1 MSDIVCHLGLHKTAS
16 GTLQRQFFPAC
27 RGLNLLTTLDPA
39 VRQFVHAVTRKDPL
53 YFDAKQVL
61 RLLDGHIRSDQVN
74 LLSNE
79 SLSGPPYAGVIEGGL
94 DHRSPVLQNL
104 RAVFPSARAVL
115 VLRRQDGL
123 ARSLYR
129 QYLKRGGT
137 VRVDRFFGIDAGDQ
151 PPLMSLDR
159 FCFSPFVRCVFG
171 SFNSRVLVLTFEQF
185 ARDQQSFLERLCQ
198 FLEVGRPNIELH
210 AENATRM
217 GPVGMEVTRRLNF
230 VLRGMLNQGVVP
242 RLPVRRRGQWRRV
255 SIMELIHDYWP
266 GRPSSRQDTAFTR
279 LTNEIWSMYREDNR
293 RLDQEYRL
301 GLREFGYY

>member
-1 MSDIVCHLGLHKTAS
+1 MPDIVCHLGLHKTAS

-27 RGLNLLTTLDPA
+27 QRLNLLTTLDPA

-53 YFDAKQVL
+53 YFNAKQAFT
-61 RLLDGHIRSDQVN
+61 LLNGRIRNDQVN

-79 SLSGPPYAGVIEGGL
+79 SLSGPPYAGVVEGGL

-104 RAVFPSARAVL
+104 RAVFPGARAVL

-137 VRVDRFFGIDAGDQ
+137 ARVQRFFGMDESGL

-159 FCFSPFVRCVFG
+159 FCFSPFLRCVFET
-171 SFNSRVLVLTFEQF
+171 FDSRVLVLTFEQF
-185 ARDQQSFLERLCQ
+185 VRGQQSFLERLCQ
-198 FLEVGRPNIELH
+198 FIEVERPNIELH

-217 GPVGMEVTRRLNF
+217 GPIGMEVTRRLNF
-230 VLRGMLNQGVVP
+230 ILRGMLNQGIVP
-242 RLPVRRRGQWRRV
+242 RLPVRRRGKWRHV
-255 SIMELIHDYWP
+255 SVMELIHDYWP
-266 GRPSSRQDTAFTR
+266 GRPSARQDTAFTR
-279 LTNEIWSMYREDNR
+279 ITDEIWSMFREDNR
-293 RLDQEYRL
+293 RLDQELRL
-301 GLREFGYY
+301 GLGEFGYY

>member
-1 MSDIVCHLGLHKTAS
+1 MPDIVCHLGLHKTAS

-27 RGLNLLTTLDPA
+27 RRLNLLTTLDPA

-53 YFDAKQVL
+53 YFNAKEAFT
-61 RLLDGHIRSDQVN
+61 LLDGRIRNDQVN

-79 SLSGPPYAGVIEGGL
+79 SLSGPPYAGVVEGGL

-104 RAVFPSARAVL
+104 RAVLPGARAVL

-137 VRVDRFFGIDAGDQ
+137 AKVERFFGMDEDGL

-159 FCFSPFVRCVFG
+159 FFFSPFLRCVFET
-171 SFNSRVLVLTFEQF
+171 FDSRVLVLTFEHF
-185 ARDQQSFLERLCQ
+185 VRDQQSFLERLCQ
-198 FLEVGRPNIELH
+198 FIHVDRPDIELH

-217 GPVGMEVTRRLNF
+217 GPIGMEVTRRLNF
-230 VLRGMLNQGVVP
+230 ILRGMLNQGIVP
-242 RLPVRRRGQWRRV
+242 RLPVRRRGEWRRV
-255 SIMELIHDYWP
+255 SVMELIHDYWP
-266 GRPSSRQDTAFTR
+266 ARPSVQQDTAFSR
-279 LTNEIWSMYREDNR
+279 IADEIWSMFREDNR
-293 RLDQEYRL
+293 RLDQELRL
-301 GLREFGYY
+301 GLGEFGYY